1 MNMRKNRTVSLL
13 CLAAALSA
21 PGGLSAQ
28 DPVGTVSYALPQTTI
43 TIEVEAVREYFYAGP
58 YAKYA
63 QKYLGVDARQS
74 DQTTCTLSTVRMT
87 PYIEADQNF
96 RYYVNPDKAT
106 QSFLSLT
113 AQGLVAV
120 TDGNFGESAE
130 WRFTSQSGADFN
142 GKGVSSNLTSE
153 AATLYRGVKED
164 ASYNRIAVQ
173 QNMVVRKSLEQRAK
187 EAADMIFNLRQKR
200 VQIVTGDTDATYSG
214 EAMGAALKEIAS
226 LEKEY
231 MSMFIGYS
239 DFQTQ
244 KLKCDVVPE
253 KDRKSQT
260 YVAFRISDTDGI
272 VSADN
277 MSGKPYLLEVI
288 PQQIGESAGKEVHS
302 KSNVAIYRI
311 PAICTV
317 RLSDGVTSFLQDRI
331 AVYQLG
337 TEGYFPLAK

>member
-1 MNMRKNRTVSLL
+1 MNMKNYRTVSLL
-13 CLAAALSA
+13 CLAAALL
-21 PGGLSAQ
+21 PEGRISAQ

-63 QKYLGVDARQS
+63 QKYLGVDARQA

-113 AQGLVAV
+113 SQGLIAV
-120 TDGNFGESAE
+120 NDGSFGESAE
-130 WRFTSQSGADFN
+130 WRFTTQAGADFN

-173 QNMVVRKSLEQRAK
+173 QNMVVQKSLEQRAQ
-187 EAADMIFNLRQKR
+187 EAAATIFDLRKKR
-200 VQIVTGDTDATYSG
+200 IQIVTGDTDATYSG
-214 EAMGAALKEIAS
+214 EAMGSALSEIAA

-231 MSMFIGYS
+231 MSMFVGYS
-239 DFQTQ
+239 EFRTQTM
-244 KLKCDVVPE
+244 KCDVVPS
-253 KDRKSQT
+253 KDNKSQK
-260 YVAFRISDTDGI
+260 YIAFRLSDADG
-272 VSADN
+272 VVAADN
-277 MSGKPYLLEVI
+277 VSGSPYILELE
-288 PQQIGESAGKEVHS
+288 PQPIGEAAGRAA
-302 KSNVAIYRI
+302 VAKGEYAVYRV
-311 PAICTV
+311 PAICSV
-317 RLSDGVTSFLQDRI
+317 RLTDGVNPILQDRI

-337 TEGYFPLAK
+337 VECYLPLGK